1 MTQFEPASARIGL
14 GLGSNLGD
22 SSDHL
27 RQAVE
32 QLSRAGVRFEA
43 LSSLYRSPPWGVLD
57 QPEFVNACA
66 LARTELEPLALL
78 DLVQNIEKT
87 MGRRKT
93 RRWGPRLIDIDVLF
107 YGDVAIRHPRLTL
120 PHEAILQRAFVLAPL
135 AEIAPDL
142 ILGGQT
148 VTEAL
153 AHVDSAGLER
163 IGAF

>member
-1 MTQFEPASARIGL
+1 MTEIEPASARIGL

-22 SSDHL
+22 SAAHLRRAVELL
-27 RQAVE
+27 RQA
-32 QLSRAGVRFEA
+32 GVQFDA

-66 LARTELEPLALL
+66 LARTTLEPLALL
-78 DLVQNIEKT
+78 DLVQKIEKA

-107 YGDVAIRHPRLTL
+107 YGDAAFRHPRLTL

-142 ILGGQT
+142 VIGGQT
-148 VTEAL
+148 VSEAL
-153 AHVDSAGLER
+153 AGVDSAGLAR